1 MKPCEAFRTKELS
14 PSTECVHQSTEQWK
28 VQCKRRGETPGKSPK
43 ILAPINWSNWTR
55 VLKLNFYSKK
65 SRFRSCIRSGDLL
78 CIHIRLWPYL
88 HDAPPVDRVLPHN
101 RVGVGD
107 GRVIVGH
114 QRHHHPRSTTVANKL

>member
-28 VQCKRRGETPGKSPK
+28 VQCKRRGKPQGNPPKSWHQSTGV
-43 ILAPINWSNWTR
+43 IATR
-55 VLKLNFYSKK
+55 VLKLKFYSKK